1 MEIETIIRKNLVEIL
16 SKNRIWGLA
25 DRHMYIYRETYA
37 DVACI
42 LILNLN
48 PQRYEEAFRES
59 IPYQVNDEEY
69 EDLEREI
76 RISVV
81 ADAVAE
87 CSDGR
92 ESGGWY
98 DYARGRKKDGQT
110 KIYFQMSNHEQ
121 DEGIIRIPEQN
132 EIYITEQDMQTYYR
146 YLRICAKRLKKFI
159 NSIKGIEEFR
169 NTVRD
174 VKIEDILSGKTE
186 EKLKKIRNE

>member
-1 MEIETIIRKNLVEIL
+1 
-16 SKNRIWGLA
+16 
-25 DRHMYIYRETYA
+25 
-37 DVACI
+37 
-42 LILNLN
+42 
-48 PQRYEEAFRES
+48 
-59 IPYQVNDEEY
+59 
-69 EDLEREI
+69 
-76 RISVV
+76 
-81 ADAVAE
+81 
-87 CSDGR
+87 
-92 ESGGWY
+92 
-98 DYARGRKKDGQT
+98 
-110 KIYFQMSNHEQ
+110 MSNHEQ